1 MDGLGHAG
9 HYDDR
14 RPWKRETAAA
24 VRISMRTSV
33 SGRQT
38 SERFEAGFGCSM
50 LHALFPVC
58 GNKA

>member
-14 RPWKRETAAA
+14 RPWKRDTAAA

-50 LHALFPVC
+50 LHALFPV
-58 GNKA
+58 